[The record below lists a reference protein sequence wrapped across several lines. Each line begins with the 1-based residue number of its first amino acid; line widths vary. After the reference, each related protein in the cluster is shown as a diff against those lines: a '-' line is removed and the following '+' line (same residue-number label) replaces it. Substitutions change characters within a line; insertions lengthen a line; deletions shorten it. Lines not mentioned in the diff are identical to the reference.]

1 MILICDANR
10 AIFQNCVQPRISPH
24 KLASAPVL
32 PPMRSRSGSK
42 YAFENQH
49 MSNCQHVGRLHRTN
63 LGWKVVTQHVL
74 ITSLLPVKSIWGWG
88 TRRMGY
94 TMNFTMNSS
103 PQFASSWNCQAK
115 KQGQPQNESQNKWQL
130 LSYLTHFQVHMLMIH
145 LQWCM
150 QLEHVTCGCS
160 RDSGWDTLL
169 ARNACSYIEKH
180 LSTAVMSAS
189 SILLVYLSSY
199 PNPTSHPSS
208 KTHMFEDST
217 RAEVIAV
224 DCPTVFCS
232 CCYRRFMA
240 NTSEMNKWSSVSR
253 NDKIQKLREAKGPT
267 LSQNWYHAHQFT
279 LMINWT
285 LFQCQTPHDD
295 LIGLWWSFEAGNVFE
310 SKLSVSAR
318 NGEQSFWIWSPHNGS
333 DLAKIHPHRY
343 RCKMEAHGQLQLG
356 GSPHFMRI
364 KPMVGDE
371 VTWYLTT
378 LLDRFG
384 FLPLFGVFV
393 HPVGRTKSDESLI
406 PMWAA
411 PAAEWCFECKKWHF
425 Y

>member
-1 MILICDANR
+1 M
-10 AIFQNCVQPRISPH
+10 
-24 KLASAPVL
+24 
-32 PPMRSRSGSK
+32 
-42 YAFENQH
+42 
-49 MSNCQHVGRLHRTN
+49 
-63 LGWKVVTQHVL
+63 
-74 ITSLLPVKSIWGWG
+74 
-88 TRRMGY
+88 
-94 TMNFTMNSS
+94 
-103 PQFASSWNCQAK
+103 
-115 KQGQPQNESQNKWQL
+115 
-130 LSYLTHFQVHMLMIH
+130 
-145 LQWCM
+145 
-150 QLEHVTCGCS
+150 HVTCGCS
-160 RDSGWDTLL
+160 CDSGWDTLL

-217 RAEVIAV
+217 RDEVIAV

-267 LSQNWYHAHQFT
+267 LSQNWYHVHQFT

-285 LFQCQTPHDD
+285 LFQFQTPHDD

-318 NGEQSFWIWSPHNGS
+318 NGEHSFCIWSPHNREGFGHEV
-333 DLAKIHPHRY
+333 KIHPHRY

-356 GSPHFMRI
+356 GSLLFMRI
-364 KPMVGDE
+364 KPMVGYE
-371 VTWYLTT
+371 VTWYFTAV
-378 LLDRFG
+378 LDLFG
-384 FLPLFGVFV
+384 FLLLFEFL
-393 HPVGRTKSDESLI
+393 KSDKSLI

-411 PAAEWCFECKKWHF
+411 PAAEWCFECINDISTRSTIIKKHF
-425 Y
+425 SWIQNWRWYNDSKYEYIDGDMRLGRQFFMSTLGECDYVRYTKPCISDNSRFRNPLVENEDSSMHLWDHSQRHSPEDKQHEETNSFCSLLMVPNKMNRIFIPRKCQQVGSKRRDGKKTASPDHLRWNFLGQVAKLHQDL

>member
-1 MILICDANR
+1 
-10 AIFQNCVQPRISPH
+10 
-24 KLASAPVL
+24 
-32 PPMRSRSGSK
+32 
-42 YAFENQH
+42 
-49 MSNCQHVGRLHRTN
+49 
-63 LGWKVVTQHVL
+63 
-74 ITSLLPVKSIWGWG
+74 
-88 TRRMGY
+88 
-94 TMNFTMNSS
+94 
-103 PQFASSWNCQAK
+103 
-115 KQGQPQNESQNKWQL
+115 
-130 LSYLTHFQVHMLMIH
+130 MLMIH
-145 LQWCM
+145 VQWSM
-150 QLEHVTCGCS
+150 QLVHVTCGCS
-160 RDSGWDTLL
+160 CDSGWDTLL

-267 LSQNWYHAHQFT
+267 LSQNWYHVHQFA
-279 LMINWT
+279 LMIDWA

-295 LIGLWWSFEAGNVFE
+295 LIGLWWSFAAGNVFE

-318 NGEQSFWIWSPHNGS
+318 NGEQSFWIWSPHN
-333 DLAKIHPHRY
+333 R
-343 RCKMEAHGQLQLG
+343 E
-356 GSPHFMRI
+356 
-364 KPMVGDE
+364 
-371 VTWYLTT
+371 
-378 LLDRFG
+378 RFG
-384 FLPLFGVFV
+384 QNPPTPVSMQNGGTRSASTGREPPFYADKTHGRWGSYLVSYGIVGPFWFPPVVWVFV
-393 HPVGRTKSDESLI
+393 HPVGRTKSDKSLI

-411 PAAEWCFECKKWHF
+411 PAAEWCFEYINGISTWSTIIKKHF
-425 Y
+425 PWIQNWRWYNDCVLGDNSSCLLWVNATILDRQSLVSSTTQDVEIHLLNMKMHQRTRLTTLKDRKRHTVFVLSWWQLTKWIIGSSPLPKCQQVSTKRRKWKKHTSPDHLRWNFLGQVAKLHQDL

>member
-1 MILICDANR
+1 M
-10 AIFQNCVQPRISPH
+10 
-24 KLASAPVL
+24 
-32 PPMRSRSGSK
+32 
-42 YAFENQH
+42 
-49 MSNCQHVGRLHRTN
+49 
-63 LGWKVVTQHVL
+63 
-74 ITSLLPVKSIWGWG
+74 
-88 TRRMGY
+88 
-94 TMNFTMNSS
+94 
-103 PQFASSWNCQAK
+103 
-115 KQGQPQNESQNKWQL
+115 
-130 LSYLTHFQVHMLMIH
+130 
-145 LQWCM
+145 
-150 QLEHVTCGCS
+150 HVTCGCS
-160 RDSGWDTLL
+160 CDSGWDTLL

-217 RAEVIAV
+217 RDEVIAV

-267 LSQNWYHAHQFT
+267 LSQNWYHVHQFT

-285 LFQCQTPHDD
+285 LFQFQTPHDD

-318 NGEQSFWIWSPHNGS
+318 NGEHSFCIWSPHNREGFGHEV
-333 DLAKIHPHRY
+333 KIHPHRY
-343 RCKMEAHGQLQLG
+343 RCKMEAHGQLSTGREPPFYADKTHGRLRSYLVFYGSVGPFWFPPVVWVFKIGQIFDPHVG
-356 GSPHFMRI
+356 GPRC
-364 KPMVGDE
+364 
-371 VTWYLTT
+371 
-378 LLDRFG
+378 
-384 FLPLFGVFV
+384 GVMFW
-393 HPVGRTKSDESLI
+393 
-406 PMWAA
+406 MY
-411 PAAEWCFECKKWHF
+411 KWHF

>member
-1 MILICDANR
+1 MQIVPSFEIVCNQESLHTNWLLPLSCHQCAQEVDRSMPLETNICPTVNTWTSSLY
-10 AIFQNCVQPRISPH
+10 Q
-24 KLASAPVL
+24 
-32 PPMRSRSGSK
+32 
-42 YAFENQH
+42 
-49 MSNCQHVGRLHRTN
+49 N
-63 LGWKVVTQHVL
+63 LGWKKLWLNTCWLLHFFQWNPFELEELGAWVTQW
-74 ITSLLPVKSIWGWG
+74 TSPPSLHL
-88 TRRMGY
+88 
-94 TMNFTMNSS
+94 F
-103 PQFASSWNCQAK
+103 FSSWNCQVK
-115 KQGQPQNESQNKWQL
+115 KQGQPQNESQNKWKL

-145 LQWCM
+145 VQWSM
-150 QLEHVTCGCS
+150 QLVHVTCGCS
-160 RDSGWDTLL
+160 CDSGWDTLL

-279 LMINWT
+279 LMLNWT

-295 LIGLWWSFEAGNVFE
+295 LIGLWWSFEAGNVFA

-318 NGEQSFWIWSPHNGS
+318 NGEQSSWIWSPHNREGLGQNPPTPVS
-333 DLAKIHPHRY
+333 MQNGGTRSASTGREPPFYADKT
-343 RCKMEAHGQLQLG
+343 HG
-356 GSPHFMRI
+356 
-364 KPMVGDE
+364 
-371 VTWYLTT
+371 
-378 LLDRFG
+378 
-384 FLPLFGVFV
+384 
-393 HPVGRTKSDESLI
+393 
-406 PMWAA
+406 
-411 PAAEWCFECKKWHF
+411 
-425 Y
+425 